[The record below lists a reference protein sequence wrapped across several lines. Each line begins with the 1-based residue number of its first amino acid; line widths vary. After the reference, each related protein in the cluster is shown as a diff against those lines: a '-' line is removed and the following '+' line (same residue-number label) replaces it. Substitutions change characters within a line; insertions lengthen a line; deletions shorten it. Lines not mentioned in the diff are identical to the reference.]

1 MHKCL
6 GPEKVCNRK
15 EDVLLYWMKMWVW
28 YPQWVKL
35 YIHPLPCSIDTSV
48 VHRICPSNCFLAFLF
63 SGMSRDSQKQ
73 VRLLLKLPLTHIST
87 LNHTSSPKTFQ
98 RNEIQRWLETNKFNQ
113 RMGKKTAFYTFFPFP
128 LCLFVA
134 SGGLAPMPYEG
145 KTNRKKLNVEHVIC
159 YKKKTV
165 KNWFSFSWHFICGDK
180 VSYVVICSAWQEHT
194 ATKELSQSHQKE
206 ISKIQC
212 FFMCFSSDKR
222 QTYYPL
228 YVWLLCHNSVT

>member
-15 EDVLLYWMKMWVW
+15 EDVLFYWMKMCVW

-35 YIHPLPCSIDTSV
+35 YIHPLLCSIDTSV

-113 RMGKKTAFYTFFPFP
+113 LRYTIFP

-134 SGGLAPMPYEG
+134 SGELALMPYEG
-145 KTNRKKLNVEHVIC
+145 KTNRKKVGHLM
-159 YKKKTV
+159 
-165 KNWFSFSWHFICGDK
+165 
-180 VSYVVICSAWQEHT
+180 
-194 ATKELSQSHQKE
+194 LS
-206 ISKIQC
+206 
-212 FFMCFSSDKR
+212 M
-222 QTYYPL
+222 
-228 YVWLLCHNSVT
+228 

>member
-1 MHKCL
+1 
-6 GPEKVCNRK
+6 
-15 EDVLLYWMKMWVW
+15 MKMCVW

-73 VRLLLKLPLTHIST
+73 VHLLLKVPLTHIST

-113 RMGKKTAFYTFFPFP
+113 RMGKKNCVTPFFHFP

-134 SGGLAPMPYEG
+134 SGELAPMPYEG
-145 KTNRKKLNVEHVIC
+145 KTNRKKVEHVIC

-206 ISKIQC
+206 ISKIRC
-212 FFMCFSSDKR
+212 FYMF
-222 QTYYPL
+222 
-228 YVWLLCHNSVT
+228 